1 MPRALSKFYNWRT
14 SFWYRWLHRP
24 IRMHVT
30 IDNKVKQPRL
40 TVVFLHGIS
49 ATSET
54 WLWQIPT
61 VELARLR
68 LSRLRE
74 SPRV

>member
-30 IDNKVKQPRL
+30 IDNK
-40 TVVFLHGIS
+40 
-49 ATSET
+49 ATPHSGLFA
-54 WLWQIPT
+54 WYFGYIRD
-61 VELARLR
+61 LAHHN
-68 LSRLRE
+68 
-74 SPRV
+74 SPIFRQF